1 MNEMSQVN
9 EYFVSDSIL
18 DQIEDTVI
26 ESHPWHKEWNE
37 GGMDRT
43 YVTYTDQLYQQ
54 ENGIF
59 LGDGVVRPKR
69 HTRLKNVVDVL
80 DFDNFKE

>member
-54 ENGIF
+54 EDGWWI
-59 LGDGVVRPKR
+59 GDRRVELR
-69 HTRLKNVVDVL
+69 HKIVVDVR
-80 DFDNFKE
+80 NFKE

>member
-43 YVTYTDQLYQQ
+43 YVTYTDQLHQK
-54 ENGIF
+54 EDGWWI
-59 LGDGVVRPKR
+59 GDRRINREYIRP
-69 HTRLKNVVDVL
+69 DVKVL
-80 DFDNFKE
+80 NFDNFKE

>member
-1 MNEMSQVN
+1 MNENEMSQVN

-26 ESHPWHKEWNE
+26 ESHPWHNEWNE

-43 YVTYTDQLYQQ
+43 YVTYTDQLYQK
-54 ENGIF
+54 EDGWWI
-59 LGDGVVRPKR
+59 GDRRVELR
-69 HTRLKNVVDVL
+69 HKVVVDVRN
-80 DFDNFKE
+80 FDNFKE